1 MFVLGGLAE
10 ENMVPIGASFDN
22 GMRNDCHD
30 AVSAEL
36 IIPIGVW
43 SSQPA
48 VAAASAHCPPE
59 PKQPA
64 EAARPAA
71 GGAPQPAVA
80 AAAAS
85 QPAVAAASAHRPP
98 EPEQPAEAARPAAGE
113 APQPAVAAAAASH
126 PAVAAAS
133 AHRPPE
139 PEQPAEAARPAAG
152 GAPQPAVTAAAAEKP
167 REPERPAA
175 SARPAAGGAQG
186 EIVPGTIV
194 VAGGVMLVAADESE
208 GGAAKARPP
217 AGADRPAAGGAPQP
231 AVAASAA
238 ENAHEGGAA
247 RPPTPSAEA
256 EPKPQTPSSP
266 DWGTDVEGEVADL
279 HAQLRH
285 MEEADDIPEEV
296 QQELGRILFLKRTVE
311 TAGHRRHY
319 VASKEETVNAIRKLL
334 KRRKDF
340 MRANG
345 LNDGDSHSVEGR
357 YLFSDRDRQQVMAQ
371 WKEEFHELPH
381 QVAQQMR
388 DSFKEDPKKD
398 KWRGKGKTKAK
409 AAPNRNSAGADWGP
423 NKTAVQK
430 GKHSRFARH
439 LQLEAG
445 SKTMA
450 ELIIYAGRFD
460 PDFLR
465 RAHEERSGAGQPA
478 GNHEEQQRL
487 KRAAAEAKLEYRN
500 TCLLRRRLDNKQVEF
515 RHLASWEQHNLHML
529 ENGSLLDR
537 TNEAILA
544 YGHGMLR
551 SADGNDTLEI
561 GGSTGGM
568 SRYLLDGYEEPD
580 LATFL
585 AKY

>member
-43 SSQPA
+43 SSQ
-48 VAAASAHCPPE
+48 
-59 PKQPA
+59 
-64 EAARPAA
+64 
-71 GGAPQPAVA
+71 
-80 AAAAS
+80 
-85 QPAVAAASAHRPP
+85 
-98 EPEQPAEAARPAAGE
+98 
-113 APQPAVAAAAASH
+113 

-285 MEEADDIPEEV
+285 MEEADEIPEEV

-460 PDFLR
+460 PDFLK
-465 RAHEERSGAGQPA
+465 RAHEERSGAAQPA

>member
-59 PKQPA
+59 PK
-64 EAARPAA
+64 
-71 GGAPQPAVA
+71 
-80 AAAAS
+80 
-85 QPAVAAASAHRPP
+85 
-98 EPEQPAEAARPAAGE
+98 
-113 APQPAVAAAAASH
+113 
-126 PAVAAAS
+126 
-133 AHRPPE
+133 
-139 PEQPAEAARPAAG
+139 QPAEAARPAAG

-388 DSFKEDPKKD
+388 DSFKEDPKMD
-398 KWRGKGKTKAK
+398 KWRGRGKTKAK

-465 RAHEERSGAGQPA
+465 RAHEHQARSGACQPA
-478 GNHEEQQRL
+478 ENQDEYQQKK
-487 KRAAAEAKLEYRN
+487 KRAAEAKFDYRR
-500 TCLLRRRLDNKQVEF
+500 TLVLRRRLDRGELER
-515 RHLASWEQHNLHML
+515 RHLSGSQQQNLAML
-529 ENGSLLDR
+529 DDGTLLER
-537 TNEAILA
+537 TNDAIAA
-544 YGHGMLR
+544 YGHGKLR
-551 SADGNDTLEI
+551 SPHGDEKLEI
-561 GGSTGGM
+561 GGSTGGL
-568 SRYLLDGYEEPD
+568 SRYLLDGYQEPD

-585 AKY
+585 AKK

>member
-1 MFVLGGLAE
+1 MMFVLGGFGTE
-10 ENMVPIGASFDN
+10 FTVPVGQSFDEH
-22 GMRNDCHD
+22 GMRHDCHD
-30 AVSAEL
+30 AVSARL
-36 IIPIGVW
+36 MIPI
-43 SSQPA
+43 SPML
-48 VAAASAHCPPE
+48 
-59 PKQPA
+59 
-64 EAARPAA
+64 AAR
-71 GGAPQPAVA
+71 G
-80 AAAAS
+80 AS
-85 QPAVAAASAHRPP
+85 QPAVAAASAQQALAPGHA
-98 EPEQPAEAARPAAGE
+98 AEAGRPAAGE
-113 APQPAVAAAAASH
+113 TPQPEPETVRPAADGPQAAAAGSGGASH
-126 PAVAAAS
+126 SGSGSVGALAPSQTPEFHLVLS
-133 AHRPPE
+133 VRPL
-139 PEQPAEAARPAAG
+139 A
-152 GAPQPAVTAAAAEKP
+152 T
-167 REPERPAA
+167 
-175 SARPAAGGAQG
+175 
-186 EIVPGTIV
+186 
-194 VAGGVMLVAADESE
+194 
-208 GGAAKARPP
+208 
-217 AGADRPAAGGAPQP
+217 GGAPQP

-285 MEEADDIPEEV
+285 MEEADEIPEEV

-515 RHLASWEQHNLHML
+515 RHIASWEQHNLHML